1 MENRSGME
9 LHELNKLRWHC
20 TRRALLELDITLG
33 RFLENGFNQL
43 TEAQV
48 KTFVSLV
55 AMEDHDLWA
64 LISGK
69 VEAEDP
75 AETEVIAAIRKH

>member
-1 MENRSGME
+1 MEQ
-9 LHELNKLRWHC
+9 HELNKLRWHC
-20 TRRALLELDITLG
+20 TRRALLELDIVLG
-33 RFLENGFNQL
+33 RFLDHGFDAL

-48 KTFVSLV
+48 KTFVELV

-69 VEAEDP
+69 VETADP
-75 AETEVIAAIRKH
+75 HESEVIAAIRKH

>member
-1 MENRSGME
+1 MEV
-9 LHELNKLRWHC
+9 HELNKLRWHC
-20 TRRALLELDITLG
+20 TRRALLELDIVLG
-33 RFLENGFNQL
+33 RFFDNGFNQL

-48 KTFVSLV
+48 KTFVDLV

-69 VEAEDP
+69 VDAEDP
-75 AETEVIAAIRKH
+75 AEIEVIAAIRKH

>member
-1 MENRSGME
+1 MEQ
-9 LHELNKLRWHC
+9 HELNKLRWHC

-33 RFLENGFNQL
+33 RFLDDGFKKL
-43 TEAQV
+43 SETQV
-48 KTFVSLV
+48 KTFVDLV

-69 VEAEDP
+69 VDAGNP
-75 AETEVIAAIRKH
+75 ADAEVIAAIRKH

>member
-1 MENRSGME
+1 ME

-33 RFLENGFNQL
+33 RFLDNGFNQL
-43 TEAQV
+43 TESQV
-48 KTFVSLV
+48 KTFVYLV

-64 LISGK
+64 LLSGK
-69 VEAEDP
+69 VDAEDP
-75 AETEVIAAIRKH
+75 AEIEVIAAIRKH

>member
-1 MENRSGME
+1 MEQ
-9 LHELNKLRWHC
+9 HELNKLRWHC

-33 RFLENGFNQL
+33 RFLDDGFKKL
-43 TEAQV
+43 SETQV
-48 KTFVSLV
+48 KTFVDLV

-69 VEAEDP
+69 VEATDP
-75 AETEVIAAIRKH
+75 LECEVIAAIRKH

>member
-1 MENRSGME
+1 ME

-33 RFLENGFNQL
+33 RFLATGFNQL
-43 TEAQV
+43 TESQV
-48 KTFVSLV
+48 KTFVDLV

-64 LISGK
+64 LLSGK
-69 VEAEDP
+69 VDAEDP
-75 AETEVIAAIRKH
+75 AEIEVIAAIRKH

>member
-1 MENRSGME
+1 ME

-33 RFLENGFNQL
+33 RFLDNGFKQL

-48 KTFVSLV
+48 KTFIELV

-69 VEAEDP
+69 VDAEDP
-75 AETEVIAAIRKH
+75 AEIDVIAAIRKH

>member
-1 MENRSGME
+1 MEQ
-9 LHELNKLRWHC
+9 HEINKLRWHC

-33 RFLENGFNQL
+33 RFLDHGFNQL
-43 TEAQV
+43 SEVQV
-48 KTFVSLV
+48 KTFVDLV

-69 VEAEDP
+69 VEATDP
-75 AETEVIAAIRKH
+75 RESEVIAAIRKH

>member
-1 MENRSGME
+1 ME

-20 TRRALLELDITLG
+20 TRRALLELDIILG
-33 RFLENGFNQL
+33 RFLDDGFKQL
-43 TEAQV
+43 NEAQV
-48 KTFVSLV
+48 KTFVDLV

-69 VEAEDP
+69 VDAEDP
-75 AETEVIAAIRKH
+75 RETEVIAAIRKH

>member
-1 MENRSGME
+1 ME

-33 RFLENGFNQL
+33 RFLDNGFKQL

-48 KTFVSLV
+48 KTFIELV

-69 VEAEDP
+69 VDAEDP
-75 AETEVIAAIRKH
+75 AEIDVIAAISKH

>member
-1 MENRSGME
+1 MEQ
-9 LHELNKLRWHC
+9 HELNKLRWHC

-33 RFLENGFNQL
+33 RFLDNGFNKL
-43 TEAQV
+43 NETQV
-48 KTFVSLV
+48 KTVSDLV

-69 VEAEDP
+69 VEASDP
-75 AETEVIAAIRKH
+75 LESEVIAAIRKH

>member
-1 MENRSGME
+1 ME

-20 TRRALLELDITLG
+20 TRRALLELDIVLG
-33 RFLENGFNQL
+33 RFLDNGFNQL
-43 TEAQV
+43 TDDQV
-48 KTFVSLV
+48 KTFVDLV

-69 VEAEDP
+69 VDAEDP
-75 AETEVIAAIRKH
+75 AEIHVIAAIRKH

>member
-1 MENRSGME
+1 M
-9 LHELNKLRWHC
+9 
-20 TRRALLELDITLG
+20 LELDITLG

>member
-1 MENRSGME
+1 MEQ
-9 LHELNKLRWHC
+9 HELNKLRWHC

-33 RFLENGFNQL
+33 RFLDDGFNKL
-43 TEAQV
+43 NDSQV
-48 KTFVSLV
+48 KTFVDLV

-69 VEAEDP
+69 VEATDP
-75 AETEVIAAIRKH
+75 LECEVIAAIRKH

>member
-1 MENRSGME
+1 ME

-33 RFLENGFNQL
+33 RFLDNGFNQL
-43 TEAQV
+43 TESQV
-48 KTFVSLV
+48 KTFVDLV

-64 LISGK
+64 LLSGK
-69 VEAEDP
+69 VDAEDP
-75 AETEVIAAIRKH
+75 AEIEVSAAIRKL

>member
-1 MENRSGME
+1 ME

-20 TRRALLELDITLG
+20 TRRALLELDITLV
-33 RFLENGFNQL
+33 RFLDNGFNQL
-43 TEAQV
+43 TEQQV
-48 KTFVSLV
+48 KTFVDLV

-69 VEAEDP
+69 VDAEDP
-75 AETEVIAAIRKH
+75 AEIEVIAAIRKH

>member
-1 MENRSGME
+1 ME

-20 TRRALLELDITLG
+20 TRRALLELDIVLG
-33 RFLENGFNQL
+33 RFLDNGFENL
-43 TEAQV
+43 SEAQV
-48 KTFVSLV
+48 ETFVNLV

-69 VEAEDP
+69 VDAEDP

>member
-1 MENRSGME
+1 ME

-20 TRRALLELDITLG
+20 TRRALLELDIVLG
-33 RFLENGFNQL
+33 RFLDNGFNQL
-43 TEAQV
+43 TDTQV
-48 KTFVSLV
+48 KTFVDLV

-69 VEAEDP
+69 VDAEDP
-75 AETEVIAAIRKH
+75 AEIDVIAAIRKH

>member
-1 MENRSGME
+1 MEQ
-9 LHELNKLRWHC
+9 HELNKLRWHC

-33 RFLENGFNQL
+33 RFLDNGFNKL
-43 TEAQV
+43 NETQV
-48 KTFVSLV
+48 KTFIDLV

-69 VEAEDP
+69 VEASDP
-75 AETEVIAAIRKH
+75 RQSEVIAAIRKH

>member
-1 MENRSGME
+1 MEQ
-9 LHELNKLRWHC
+9 HELNKLRWHC

-33 RFLENGFNQL
+33 RFLDDGFKKL
-43 TEAQV
+43 SETQV
-48 KTFVSLV
+48 KTFVDLV

-69 VEAEDP
+69 VDAEDP
-75 AETEVIAAIRKH
+75 AEIDVIAAIRKH

>member
-1 MENRSGME
+1 MEQ
-9 LHELNKLRWHC
+9 HELNKLRWHC

-33 RFLENGFNQL
+33 RFLDNGFNRL
-43 TEAQV
+43 NESQV
-48 KTFVSLV
+48 KTFIDLV

-69 VEAEDP
+69 VEAADP
-75 AETEVIAAIRKH
+75 LESEVIAAIRKH

>member
-1 MENRSGME
+1 MEQ
-9 LHELNKLRWHC
+9 HELNKLRWHC

-33 RFLENGFNQL
+33 RFLDNGFNRL
-43 TEAQV
+43 NETQV
-48 KTFVSLV
+48 KTFIDLV

-69 VEAEDP
+69 VESADP
-75 AETEVIAAIRKH
+75 LECEVIAAIRKH

>member
-1 MENRSGME
+1 ME

-33 RFLENGFNQL
+33 RFLDDGFDQL
-43 TEAQV
+43 TDAQV
-48 KTFVSLV
+48 KAFIDLV

-75 AETEVIAAIRKH
+75 CEMEVIAAIRKH

>member
-1 MENRSGME
+1 ME

-20 TRRALLELDITLG
+20 TRRALLELDIVLG
-33 RFLENGFNQL
+33 RFLDNGFNQL
-43 TEAQV
+43 TDAQV
-48 KTFVSLV
+48 KTFVELV

-69 VEAEDP
+69 VDAEDP
-75 AETEVIAAIRKH
+75 AEIDVITAIRKH